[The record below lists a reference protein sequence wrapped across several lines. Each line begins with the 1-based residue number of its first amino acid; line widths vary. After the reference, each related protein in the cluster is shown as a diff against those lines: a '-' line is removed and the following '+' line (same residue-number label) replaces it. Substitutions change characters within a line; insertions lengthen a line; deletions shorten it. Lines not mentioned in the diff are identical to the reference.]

1 MTAHVK
7 VQEREAKEL
16 QSLRAKAEK
25 PLYKGYIISLMIVAI
40 LIHVVDEITTLV
52 GNNVKSSMVTEFFV
66 DGMGMTFNDGLSYLA
81 AISSVSFVIMLI
93 VPFYKALADR
103 FGRKIFLVINTFG
116 MGIAMLICMTAPT
129 FIVYFIGTMLGSFF
143 ITHDVQVLYIL
154 ETAPPDKRARYYGI
168 TKAIGTLGFVL
179 VPLMRGVFMGDDPTK
194 WRMVYLVPILLTV
207 VIGILALVLARES
220 RPFLQQRIEYLET
233 PLEERLAQ
241 AAAAKEQKKANK
253 NKSGV
258 FSAIK
263 FIFKD
268 KDLKWVIIAM
278 LVYYLA
284 VTGMSGYYEPIMY
297 EAGMQTADITNA
309 LFMYGFMF
317 ALVILLA
324 GFVGDWLGRKWTVI
338 IFGLLSLVLFG
349 FFTFSANNG
358 WNPYVVGALY
368 GLYLGCFWQ
377 GGDYFMMLSAENSP
391 TGLRSSVSAA
401 SIFLMMFTAIAGN
414 FIMAAALRMTTI
426 SSAVLIVA
434 VPAIIVAVLLVLFK
448 VKETKGVDLTK
459 IGSEEV

>member
-1 MTAHVK
+1 MTSHVK

-25 PLYKGYIISLMIVAI
+25 PLYKGYLIALMIVAI
-40 LIHVVDEITTLV
+40 LVHIVDEITTLV
-52 GNNVKSSMVTEFFV
+52 GNNVKSSMITEFFV
-66 DGMGMTFNDGLSYLA
+66 QGQGMTFNEGLSSFA
-81 AISSVSFVIMLI
+81 AISSLTFVVMLL

-129 FIVYFIGTMLGSFF
+129 FIVYLIGTMLGTFF
-143 ITHDVQVLYIL
+143 IAHDVQVLYIL

-233 PLEERLAQ
+233 PYEARLAEVEE
-241 AAAAKEQKKANK
+241 AKKQKVANK

-263 FIFKD
+263 FIFKT
-268 KDLKWVIIAM
+268 KELKWVTIAM
-278 LVYYLA
+278 LIYYLS
-284 VTGMSGYYEPIMY
+284 VTAMSQYYEPIMY

-324 GFVGDWLGRKWTVI
+324 GFLGDWLGRKWTVVVS
-338 IFGLLSLVLFG
+338 GLLSLVLFV

-358 WNPYVVGALY
+358 WNPYVVGAFY

-377 GGDYFMMLSAENSP
+377 GGDYFMMLSAEKSP
-391 TGLRSSVSAA
+391 TGLRSSVFAA
-401 SIFLMMFTAIAGN
+401 GMFLMMFVSMIGN
-414 FIMAAALRMTTI
+414 FFMAAALRMTSI
-426 SSAVLIVA
+426 SSAVLYLS
-434 VPAIIVAVLLVLFK
+434 VPAIIVSVLLVIFK

-459 IGSEEV
+459 VGREEA

>member
-154 ETAPPDKRARYYGI
+154 EPEFLK
-168 TKAIGTLGFVL
+168 L
-179 VPLMRGVFMGDDPTK
+179 V
-194 WRMVYLVPILLTV
+194 
-207 VIGILALVLARES
+207 S
-220 RPFLQQRIEYLET
+220 
-233 PLEERLAQ
+233 
-241 AAAAKEQKKANK
+241 
-253 NKSGV
+253 
-258 FSAIK
+258 
-263 FIFKD
+263 
-268 KDLKWVIIAM
+268 
-278 LVYYLA
+278 
-284 VTGMSGYYEPIMY
+284 
-297 EAGMQTADITNA
+297 
-309 LFMYGFMF
+309 
-317 ALVILLA
+317 
-324 GFVGDWLGRKWTVI
+324 
-338 IFGLLSLVLFG
+338 
-349 FFTFSANNG
+349 
-358 WNPYVVGALY
+358 
-368 GLYLGCFWQ
+368 
-377 GGDYFMMLSAENSP
+377 
-391 TGLRSSVSAA
+391 
-401 SIFLMMFTAIAGN
+401 
-414 FIMAAALRMTTI
+414 
-426 SSAVLIVA
+426 
-434 VPAIIVAVLLVLFK
+434 
-448 VKETKGVDLTK
+448 
-459 IGSEEV
+459 